1 MLQIEYDLQEQDLTA
16 FTEHELQEKEHFQ
29 KVLRRHEVMLPAI
42 MALLAFIVW
51 LYYANVPGAIYIGLM
66 AILWRYVAPILI
78 KYNIR
83 RRTLKLYSAE
93 DIAQLIGH
101 YKLVLEPQALL
112 LVRGKEETRFPWKDL
127 IRIEDTKKYVF
138 IYLDVDQALIVPKK
152 GVKGDLKKFV
162 EIARRRIAAAE
173 KD

>member
-16 FTEHELQEKEHFQ
+16 FTEHELQDKEHFQ
-29 KVLRRHEVMLPAI
+29 KVLRRHEVLLPAI
-42 MALLAFIVW
+42 MALLAFFVW
-51 LYYANVPGAIYIGLM
+51 FYYGNVPGAIYIGLM
-66 AILWRYVAPILI
+66 AILWRYVAPLII

-93 DIAQLIGH
+93 DIAQLTGH

-112 LVRGKEETRFPWKDL
+112 LVRGKEETRFPWRDL
-127 IRIEDTKKYVF
+127 IRIEDTKKYIF

-152 GVKGDLKKFV
+152 QAKGDLKKFV
-162 EIARRRIAAAE
+162 EIARKRIAAAE
-173 KD
+173 